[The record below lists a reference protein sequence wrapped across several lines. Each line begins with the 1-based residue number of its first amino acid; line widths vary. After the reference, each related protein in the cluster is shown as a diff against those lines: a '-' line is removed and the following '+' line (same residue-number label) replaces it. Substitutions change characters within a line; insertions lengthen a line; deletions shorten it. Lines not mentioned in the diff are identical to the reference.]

1 MSNSDRLPPAE
12 TLESQASRTAASWL
26 QDAIREIDKVF
37 GSGYAK
43 EHPELVAA
51 FMKTAGLDEI
61 AMHLRGLALAHQRID
76 DSLGVLCSRLNIN
89 K

>member
-1 MSNSDRLPPAE
+1 MSNSDRLPSAE
-12 TLESQASRTAASWL
+12 TLESQASRTAVSWL

-37 GSGYAK
+37 GSGYA
-43 EHPELVAA
+43 EAHPELVAA

-76 DSLGVLCSRLNIN
+76 DSLEVLFSRLNIN